1 MPVHWGGASPEM
13 DKIMKIAKMYKLH
26 VVEDLVWGLV
36 PKLIKNHQVLLE
48 QLMHLVCIH

>member
-26 VVEDLVWGLV
+26 VVEDACRDWC
-36 PKLIKNHQVLLE
+36 QS
-48 QLMHLVCIH
+48 